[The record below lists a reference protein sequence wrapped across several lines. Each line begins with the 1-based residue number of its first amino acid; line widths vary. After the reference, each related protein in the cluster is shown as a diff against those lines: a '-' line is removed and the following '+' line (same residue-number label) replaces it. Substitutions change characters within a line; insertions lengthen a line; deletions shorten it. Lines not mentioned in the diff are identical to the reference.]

1 LCQQKEQNGRVDIF
15 NPPQGGLAGNLNGL
29 HWQQIYRVEIGRL
42 IAGYAT
48 DLEPSAASAT
58 TVKTARFVV
67 SSTVVTRAMLAS
79 DASIQ

>member
-1 LCQQKEQNGRVDIF
+1 
-15 NPPQGGLAGNLNGL
+15 L